1 LPRVVRIREGKVI
14 FWLKPDAVEAA
25 KGLGRNLDDVVA
37 GAASPVVETLRS
49 PETDVY
55 IDANPE
61 WTIEGIGVGG
71 RTHPSTGRVVIN
83 IDPGFDDPD
92 SLFDIWLPRTIAH
105 ELHHSKRIND
115 GPGDGKKIEQA
126 VVTEG
131 LGLSSRKKFSPARR
145 HLGPQRSVKVK
156 RAERCRSFGQMARP
170 RIPVERTWNGFRYR
184 QLASL
189 GRVHDR
195 ISHRS
200 PLCAQKRS
208 LQARLPPHPRRQ
220 SCAGIVTTNGCTPR
234 LLEMAVVVAILCAKL
249 RRNAL
254 GRGL

>member
-1 LPRVVRIREGKVI
+1 MTTRSFAALLVVVLLTTGCALRDQSDARREQDSSLPRVVRIREGKVI

-115 GPGDGKKIEQA
+115 GPGYGKTIEQA
-126 VVTEG
+126 VVTE
-131 LGLSSRKKFSPARR
+131 A
-145 HLGPQRSVKVK
+145 
-156 RAERCRSFGQMARP
+156 
-170 RIPVERTWNGFRYR
+170 
-184 QLASL
+184 
-189 GRVHDR
+189 
-195 ISHRS
+195 
-200 PLCAQKRS
+200 
-208 LQARLPPHPRRQ
+208 
-220 SCAGIVTTNGCTPR
+220 
-234 LLEMAVVVAILCAKL
+234 
-249 RRNAL
+249 
-254 GRGL
+254 